1 MIIEINIY
9 MKSNW
14 IKSNKKYHARMHMLE
29 KSIIILWENQVKII

>member
-1 MIIEINIY
+1 